1 MVILSNSAK
10 EKVLSVTFD
19 EAYNYFTT
27 HKDWFMNQMLYLST
41 HAKTCYTIVYGQS
54 PTLMGLFDSGFD
66 KICGLDP
73 FHVFTTD
80 PSMVRFLK
88 DQPVDFSEDTLNAL
102 YQFDKERMDCAL
114 INRSLEMMS
123 PEQSRGALIGLHKRL
138 VSRGRVLV
146 VLERSLCVKEH
157 LELLDEAYFEQLIN
171 PYFMMES
178 IEEISVEALRY
189 KVYKMRAI

>member
-10 EKVLSVTFD
+10 ETVLSVTFD
-19 EAYNYFTT
+19 EAYDYYTA

-41 HAKTCYTIVYGQS
+41 HAKTCYTIVYGHS
-54 PTLMGLFDSGFD
+54 PAILGLLSSEFE

-80 PSMVRFLK
+80 ASMVQFLK
-88 DQPVDFSEDTLNAL
+88 DKPVDFTEDTLNAL

-114 INRSLEMMS
+114 INRSLEMMT

-146 VLERSLCVKEH
+146 VLERGLCVKEH

-178 IEEISVEALRY
+178 IEEITLDALRY